1 MELLARVAR
10 RQAALQTLTA
20 AAAVT
25 TGSATT
31 HLHQQQPR
39 LLPLLSTRAPS
50 SRLQLRQTRSFGV
63 QSAATGHLL
72 QPRAEVQQHPS
83 VHQDNASH
91 DGGVAVLSGATDEAA
106 QSDSSADALKTV
118 LMAPGSSF
126 QEAYSAYE
134 TLRNEAVLLREKHY
148 LSLVYK
154 ACREGRYVDVKDVFD
169 AFVETEASGKVLL
182 PPRADRTWNYLSFE
196 RLQMHR
202 FVLWSMLDA
211 KKYRQMNAFFRQHVH
226 GRPNKWSLFESDPLN
241 FLLRAECTGRFADE
255 QDLEWK
261 LRVDKILAKMEMW
274 RFNAS
279 YSSSHALFRFLL
291 YHPDV
296 FIAQELSRDASN
308 NSVSRS
314 TNPNYGSLTLGDVF
328 VRYFSRYP
336 KALRRDPKR
345 ISIATSAA
353 AAAGQHDV
361 VKAILRDAELH
372 TIRIDAVSFAHAVEC
387 AESEEKRMEIVKL
400 YVKAKERN
408 AIYTTQDEPT
418 SISNYLL
425 LYAIFDGNFR
435 HMMELLHEM
444 QLYNNAASNKTVEE
458 LFQSVAKYRAQIR
471 LEEQET
477 PENAAK
483 LSECPTIEQL
493 LNDFHSVI
501 PRNVHTI
508 TQGVVQSLRSGDLQV
523 ALRLVRATVRTTDI
537 VLRSEI
543 YAQLVYPLLA
553 RGSAQYDELEL
564 VEVERFYDA
573 QHPRERVYLNAQVLN
588 LCESHEDFVATLA
601 CLDRWQL
608 QRHAPLSR
616 RAMQRVFDI
625 VSKQL
630 QQLRQHKQGQHDGD
644 KNKKTAAILVEGV
657 ELSYLAF
664 LKRYFDIIPLDAWTF
679 GNAIIRSGTS
689 GLDADV
695 VLLLHQAH
703 GLGLVLEKTA
713 YRIAL
718 QVLESQGMN
727 AEIVEC
733 VKVIEGHG
741 VWTELV
747 EKFPDVQVIADR
759 GRTSLS
765 S

>member
-1 MELLARVAR
+1 MELFVRVAR
-10 RQAALQTLTA
+10 RQVATRALSRASHVCLPLASTCVPPATSLQLLQMRGFAAHSALTGNQLQPHAHANDTRDSERFVQQRYGDSDDSAAVMATTAALNGDQ
-20 AAAVT
+20 V
-25 TGSATT
+25 
-31 HLHQQQPR
+31 
-39 LLPLLSTRAPS
+39 
-50 SRLQLRQTRSFGV
+50 
-63 QSAATGHLL
+63 
-72 QPRAEVQQHPS
+72 
-83 VHQDNASH
+83 
-91 DGGVAVLSGATDEAA
+91 
-106 QSDSSADALKTV
+106 DSSVDTLKNTI
-118 LMAPGSSF
+118 MAPTSSF
-126 QEAYSAYE
+126 RKAYASYKE
-134 TLRNEAVLLREKHY
+134 LHKQSVRLREKHY

-154 ACREGRYVDVKDVFD
+154 ACCEGRYADVKEVFD
-169 AFVETEASGKVLL
+169 AFTQAEANGEVVL

-291 YHPDV
+291 YHPEV
-296 FIAQELSRDASN
+296 FIAQELARDDRSGGSN
-308 NSVSRS
+308 ATATTPKS
-314 TNPNYGSLTLGDVF
+314 TNVNHCSLTLGDVF
-328 VRYFSRYP
+328 VRYFNRYT

-345 ISIATSAA
+345 ISIAVSAA

-361 VKAILRDAELH
+361 VKAILKDAEQH

-387 AESEEKRMEIVKL
+387 AESEEKRMEIVEL

-408 AIYTTQDEPT
+408 AIYTTQDEPA

-458 LFQSVAKYRAQIR
+458 LFQSIAKYRAQIR
-471 LEEQET
+471 LED

-483 LSECPTIEQL
+483 LKECPTIEEL
-493 LNDFHSVI
+493 VNGFPNVI

-508 TQGVVQSLRSGDLQV
+508 TQGILQSLRSGDLLV

-537 VLRSEI
+537 VLRREI
-543 YAQLVYPLLA
+543 YAQLVYPMLA

-564 VEVERFYDA
+564 VELERFYDT

-588 LCESHEDFVATLA
+588 LCESNEDFVATLA

-616 RAMQRVFDI
+616 RALQRVFDI

-630 QQLRQHKQGQHDGD
+630 QQLRQEDAMQQEG
-644 KNKKTAAILVEGV
+644 ALLVEGM

-679 GNAIIRSGTS
+679 GNATIRSGTS
-689 GLDADV
+689 GLHSDL

-703 GLGLVLEKTA
+703 DLGLLLEKAA
-713 YRIAL
+713 YKIAF
-718 QVLESQGMN
+718 QVFEEMGKFD
-727 AEIVEC
+727 EIRNC
-733 VKVIEGHG
+733 VAYLKANGGGGDGAWEK
-741 VWTELV
+741 LV
-747 EKFPDVQVIADR
+747 EKYPSVQEIVDR
-759 GRTSLS
+759 ASVS
-765 S
+765 DA

>member
-1 MELLARVAR
+1 MELLTRVAQ
-10 RQAALQTLTA
+10 RQAALHA
-20 AAAVT
+20 AAAAAGT
-25 TGSATT
+25 TGRKI
-31 HLHQQQPR
+31 HQQQR
-39 LLPLLSTRAPS
+39 LLSLLSTHAALSSSS
-50 SRLQLRQTRSFGV
+50 SRLQLHQTRSFAV
-63 QSAATGHLL
+63 QTLETGHLL
-72 QPRAEVQQHPS
+72 QSRAVAQQHPS
-83 VHQDNASH
+83 VQIEASEYGGDAASVGVQSTRS
-91 DGGVAVLSGATDEAA
+91 DGVV
-106 QSDSSADALKTV
+106 QSDSSVDALKTV
-118 LMAPGSSF
+118 LMASDSSF

-134 TLRNEAVLLREKHY
+134 TLRSESVLLREKHY

-169 AFVETEASGKVLL
+169 AFVEAEGSGQVLL

-211 KKYRQMNAFFRQHVH
+211 RKYRQMNALFRKHVH
-226 GRPNKWSLFESDPLN
+226 GRPNKWNLFESDPLN
-241 FLLRAECTGRFADE
+241 FLLCVECTGRFADE

-261 LRVDKILAKMEMW
+261 LRVDKILAVMKIW

-296 FIAQELSRDASN
+296 FITQELARDGNVSKSTDSN
-308 NSVSRS
+308 HS
-314 TNPNYGSLTLGDVF
+314 SLTLGDVF
-328 VRYFSRYP
+328 VRYFSHYRT
-336 KALRRDPKR
+336 ALRRDPKR
-345 ISIATSAA
+345 ISIAISAA

-372 TIRIDAVSFAHAVEC
+372 AIRIDAVSFAHAVEC
-387 AESEEKRMEIVKL
+387 AESEEKRMEIVEL

-408 AIYTTQDEPT
+408 AIYTTQDEPA

-444 QLYNNAASNKTVEE
+444 QLYNNAASNKTIEE
-458 LFQSVAKYRAQIR
+458 LFKSVAKYRAQIR
-471 LEEQET
+471 LEEQGD
-477 PENAAK
+477 PEKNAAK
-483 LSECPTIEQL
+483 LSACPTIEQL
-493 LNDFHSVI
+493 LNDFHNVI

-508 TQGVVQSLRSGDLQV
+508 TQGIVQSLRSGDLQV

-537 VLRSEI
+537 VLRREI

-553 RGSAQYDELEL
+553 RGSTQYDELEL

-588 LCESHEDFVATLA
+588 LCESNEDFVATLA

-608 QRHAPLSR
+608 QHHAPLSR
-616 RAMQRVFDI
+616 RALQRVFDI

-630 QQLRQHKQGQHDGD
+630 QQLRQQDADDQAASD
-644 KNKKTAAILVEGV
+644 KTPAAILVEGM

-689 GLDADV
+689 GLNADV

-703 GLGLVLEKTA
+703 DLGLVLEKAA
-713 YRIAL
+713 YRTAL
-718 QVLESQGMN
+718 QVLERLGKN
-727 AEIVEC
+727 AEICEC
-733 VKVIEGHG
+733 VKVIEEHG
-741 VWTELV
+741 VWTALV
-747 EKFPDVQVIADR
+747 EKFPDVQAIAER
-759 GRTSLS
+759 ARSAS
-765 S
+765 